1 MLRNLLRLAAAGLA
15 ITALSCSTAAYAVYL
30 MLDGTSWT
38 NPTPTA
44 TSTTTPAPAPEPAPE
59 RTGRWDLGTC
69 LSDRLKPVKCGPG
82 VWQLV
87 AVVPNPGDKPCSGI
101 TSNPDTRYA
110 DGLALCL
117 ARRT

>member
-1 MLRNLLRLAAAGLA
+1 MRTALRLLGAGLA
-15 ITALSCSTAAYAVYL
+15 IMLLASGTSAAVAYL

-38 NPTPTA
+38 NPIPNA
-44 TSTTTPAPAPEPAPE
+44 STTAPAPTPAPAPE

-69 LSDRLKPVKCGPG
+69 LNNQLKPVKCAAG

-87 AVVPNPGDKPCSGI
+87 AVVPNPGPKPCTGI
-101 TSNPDTRYA
+101 TSAPDTRYA